1 MCDGI
6 SLPFFCNICVLLLD
20 GLETG
25 IFGGVEV
32 KPHSKPYMASL
43 QSRKHHVCGGVLI
56 REDFVLTSAHCLESA
71 VLGAHNI
78 SRHESSQQRIGV
90 SRYNKHPL
98 FLHPAETQYDM
109 MLLRLKRN
117 ASLNGKVR
125 PLPLP
130 KDSGKIATG
139 QQCAMAGWG
148 MRRPGGLAETVLM
161 QVQVQVEDKK
171 KCKGKWKRHFNTNQM
186 LCSES
191 RGGKGFCQGDSGG
204 PLVCHSVLRGVA
216 AYTSP
221 ECTNSDYPQ
230 VYMDVSFFLPWI
242 KNVMDNVNP

>member
-1 MCDGI
+1 REWATRWP
-6 SLPFFCNICVLLLD
+6 LPSHLHCLS
-20 GLETG
+20 TG

-56 REDFVLTSAHCLESA
+56 REDFVLTSAHCLEYRPLEA

-109 MLLRLKRN
+109 MLLRVGQLF
-117 ASLNGKVR
+117 R
-125 PLPLP
+125 PIAFL
-130 KDSGKIATG
+130 DSGKIATG

>member
-1 MCDGI
+1 G
-6 SLPFFCNICVLLLD
+6 LCNICVLLLD

-56 REDFVLTSAHCLESA
+56 REDFVLTSAHCLES
-71 VLGAHNI
+71 
-78 SRHESSQQRIGV
+78 
-90 SRYNKHPL
+90 
-98 FLHPAETQYDM
+98 
-109 MLLRLKRN
+109 LKRN

-171 KCKGKWKRHFNTNQM
+171 KCKGKWKRHFNTNQI
-186 LCSES
+186 LKKKSEE
-191 RGGKGFCQGDSGG
+191 KGDSGG

>member
-56 REDFVLTSAHCLESA
+56 REDFVLTSAHCLES
-71 VLGAHNI
+71 
-78 SRHESSQQRIGV
+78 
-90 SRYNKHPL
+90 
-98 FLHPAETQYDM
+98 
-109 MLLRLKRN
+109 
-117 ASLNGKVR
+117 
-125 PLPLP
+125 
-130 KDSGKIATG
+130 
-139 QQCAMAGWG
+139 
-148 MRRPGGLAETVLM
+148 
-161 QVQVQVEDKK
+161 
-171 KCKGKWKRHFNTNQM
+171 
-186 LCSES
+186 
-191 RGGKGFCQGDSGG
+191 GDSGG